1 MTDETSDTESDS
13 DRKPDR
19 PNNNPHQKPNK
30 LRIRACDISIE
41 AQSYEMDVDE
51 MMTECAPEMRE
62 VMEYH
67 LAGEYEIIEER
78 DLFAEIFGG
87 QR

>member
-1 MTDETSDTESDS
+1 MTDETSDTDSDS
-13 DRKPDR
+13 DRPKP
-19 PNNNPHQKPNK
+19 NNPHQKPNK
-30 LRIRACDISIE
+30 LRIRACDLSIE

-51 MMTECAPEMRE
+51 MMEECAPEMRE

>member
-13 DRKPDR
+13 NSQR
-19 PNNNPHQKPNK
+19 PNNPHQQPNK
-30 LRIRACDISIE
+30 LRIRACDIE
-41 AQSYEMDVDE
+41 VVAQSYEMDVDE
-51 MMTECAPEMRE
+51 MMEECAPEIRE

-87 QR
+87 R